1 VRTPRHVADRSTRSI
16 ADLTR
21 PRAIAIWLGFAL
33 AALFF
38 YPLASSLADNPFYL
52 QWQPRDLRE
61 TAVAAVVLA
70 VVFGAAIHYT
80 WAPVTP
86 RSNAALALV
95 AAFPIASLLAG
106 VLQQLPFD
114 TTLIRAWD
122 HPALRF
128 GLPLGLAA
136 AMVVLFARWPAVCGA
151 WLRRGL
157 LAVSFV
163 APVAARVLVVSA
175 WGAPVTRTVERAT
188 PAGNGAVCRSILA
201 LLFDELSFPYV
212 YDDTTAIHPEF
223 AALRRFASS
232 ATQYLRTTA
241 PGGETLISMP
251 GYLAARTLHDVRVE
265 GDDFMEL
272 DTENHPKPFVA
283 RAADGLFATARRAGL
298 RTEMIGYYLPYCEW
312 LGDLVDK
319 CESYS
324 FYNAAGLS
332 AAFSPWHPIETTLI
346 LWPRQF
352 PFGLVKNPPF
362 ARFQRDLV
370 ARTLAFAERPID
382 PGTPTFRFVHFSVPH
397 LPFVFDEHGFNPPS
411 DPLRSKPDDFYR
423 RQLRYVD
430 RLLDTVVSHM
440 QNDGSFDRTT
450 LVVLSDHGFRFGGR
464 DRDPRHIP
472 FIVKEAG
479 QATARQDEE
488 PRQAAELLRDLVA
501 GSCK

>member
-1 VRTPRHVADRSTRSI
+1 VVRSAGARNTRSI

-21 PRAIAIWLGFAL
+21 PIAIAIWLGCAL

-61 TAVAAVVLA
+61 TAIAGAILAAALGAVVY
-70 VVFGAAIHYT
+70 YT
-80 WAPVTP
+80 WARVTP

-95 AAFPIASLLAG
+95 AAVPIGSLLAG

-114 TTLIRAWD
+114 TALIRAWD

-128 GLPLGLAA
+128 GLPIGVAA
-136 AMVVLFARWPAVCGA
+136 AIAVLFARWPAVFGA
-151 WLRRGL
+151 CLRGGL
-157 LAVSFV
+157 LVVSFM

-175 WGAPVTRTVERAT
+175 WEAPVTTAIERPTAND
-188 PAGNGAVCRSILA
+188 NGSACRSIVA

-212 YDDTTAIHPEF
+212 YEGTTIRPEF
-223 AALRRFASS
+223 AALRRLAST
-232 ATQYLRTTA
+232 ATQYLSTTS
-241 PGGETLISMP
+241 PGSETLVSMP
-251 GYLAARTLHDVRVE
+251 GYLAARSLHDVRVE
-265 GDDFMEL
+265 PDGFMEL
-272 DTENHPKPFVA
+272 DAENHPKAFDA

-298 RTEMIGYYLPYCEW
+298 RTEMAGYYLPYCAW
-312 LGDLVDK
+312 LGDLVDG

-324 FYNAAGLS
+324 FYNAAAVS
-332 AAFSPWHPIETTLI
+332 TAFSPLHPIETTLI

-382 PGTPTFRFVHFSVPH
+382 PRTPTFRFVHFSVPH
-397 LPFVFDEHGFNPPS
+397 LPFVFDEHGFDPPFN
-411 DPLRSKPDDFYR
+411 PLRTEPDDLYA
-423 RQLRYVD
+423 RQVTYVD
-430 RLLDTVVSHM
+430 RLLETVVTGL
-440 QNDGSFDRTT
+440 QRDRSFDRTT

-464 DRDPRHIP
+464 DHDPRHIP

-479 QATARQDEE
+479 QQTARQEEE
-488 PRQAAELLRDLVA
+488 PHQAAELLRNLVA
-501 GSCK
+501 GSCQ